1 MANTE
6 TNKTRTVKILFR
18 VTAHERE
25 LIRERMKMCGIK
37 NMARYLRL
45 MSINGC
51 IINTDYSELKA
62 RNYELHKIGV
72 NINQIA
78 KKVNETDH
86 LHLGDVERLQEMMDA
101 IWQSQKYILSDEP

>member
-1 MANTE
+1 MEQAQQKDILLRYFDLVALPPNPLERTSKMQKTE

-37 NMARYLRL
+37 NMARFLRL
-45 MSINGC
+45 MAINGC

-62 RNYELHKIGV
+62 RNYELHI
-72 NINQIA
+72 QY
-78 KKVNETDH
+78 
-86 LHLGDVERLQEMMDA
+86 QE
-101 IWQSQKYILSDEP
+101 